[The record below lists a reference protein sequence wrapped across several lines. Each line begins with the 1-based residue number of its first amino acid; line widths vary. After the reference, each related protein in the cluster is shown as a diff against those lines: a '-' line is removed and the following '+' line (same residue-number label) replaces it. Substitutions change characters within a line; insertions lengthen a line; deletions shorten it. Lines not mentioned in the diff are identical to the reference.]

1 MADESI
7 TRMNLSAIK
16 KIDPYAKE
24 IVDSSS
30 HVAFYT
36 FNSDQN
42 EWEKTDVEGAFFIY
56 HRNAEPF
63 HSIFI
68 NNRLN
73 TTSFVEPITGSLELQ
88 SQPPFLLYRNE
99 RSRIRGFW
107 FYNSEECDR
116 ISNLV
121 NGLLLSK
128 ETNGGQQPLAMLNY
142 PKPENSSIFNMLS
155 QAQKE
160 YNAQMNSPLQPPQ
173 PSGTAISQTEAMTS
187 GNVMKFFQ
195 SAKQATAEA
204 LLNRP
209 QPLSVDQLEKQQ
221 RSVTPVE
228 TPSQSFAQDGGEFV
242 GAAESPLSPFLKAAS
257 GSAIPRNAAGK
268 PLSLLSNM
276 SYKKNVNESPAS
288 ALIAT
293 DDAEQ
298 CLRRL
303 LVGDKPDAKPA
314 LMPPTMFDVPP
325 AKVVETEQL
334 APLSQPLNSAQ
345 FVQAFTY
352 LIQNDKEFVTKLHN
366 AYVNG
371 CSNSLIDSNTT
382 YQ

>member
-36 FNSDQN
+36 FNSEKN
-42 EWEKTDVEGAFFIY
+42 EWDKTDVEGAFFIY

-73 TTSFVEPITGSLELQ
+73 TNSFVEPIAGNLELK

-107 FYNSEECDR
+107 FYNREECIR
-116 ISNLV
+116 ISKVV
-121 NGLLLSK
+121 NSLLMSK
-128 ETNGGQQPLAMLNY
+128 ESNGQLSSTMPSLPQQG
-142 PKPENSSIFNMLS
+142 NSNIFNMLS

-160 YNAQMNSPLQPPQ
+160 YNAQIINQA
-173 PSGTAISQTEAMTS
+173 PSTITQCENVTPC
-187 GNVMKFFQ
+187 NVMKFFE
-195 SAKQATAEA
+195 SAKQATVDASM
-204 LLNRP
+204 NRP
-209 QPLSVDQLEKQQ
+209 QPLSVDQLEKLQ
-221 RSVTPVE
+221 RSVTPN
-228 TPSQSFAQDGGEFV
+228 DGTGLCPTLSRDKEFV
-242 GAAESPLSPFLKAAS
+242 NSAESPISPFIKATT
-257 GSAIPRNAAGK
+257 SAIPRN
-268 PLSLLSNM
+268 LNNSISLL
-276 SYKKNVNESPAS
+276 NELKFDKPIEDAPAS
-288 ALIAT
+288 ALLAS
-293 DDAEQ
+293 DEAEE

-303 LVGDKPDAKPA
+303 LVGDKPADSKPA
-314 LMPPTMFDVPP
+314 LMPPTMFDVPNTRVKP
-325 AKVVETEQL
+325 GPSQQ
-334 APLSQPLNSAQ
+334 PIQPLNTVQ

-352 LIQNDKEFVTKLHN
+352 LIHNDKEFVKKLHN
-366 AYVNG
+366 AYVHM
-371 CSNSLIDSNTT
+371 IDSKTT

>member
-36 FNSDQN
+36 FNSEQN

-116 ISNLV
+116 ISSLV
-121 NGLLLSK
+121 NSLLLNKAS
-128 ETNGGQQPLAMLNY
+128 NGQQSGSLLAY
-142 PKPENSSIFNMLS
+142 SKSGSSSIFNMLS

-160 YNAQMNSPLQPPQ
+160 YNAQLNCQ
-173 PSGTAISQTEAMTS
+173 SQAASTVAQSENVTS
-187 GNVMKFFQ
+187 RNVLKFFE
-195 SAKQATAEA
+195 SAKQATVEA
-204 LLNRP
+204 QLNRP

-221 RSVTPVE
+221 RSVTPIE
-228 TPSQSFAQDGGEFV
+228 AHCQSAARDGELMG
-242 GAAESPLSPFLKAAS
+242 SSKCPLSPFPTAS
-257 GSAIPRNAAGK
+257 TSSIARNTGK
-268 PLSLLSNM
+268 PISFLRD
-276 SYKKNVNESPAS
+276 ESPAS
-288 ALIAT
+288 ALLAS
-293 DDAEQ
+293 AEAEK

-314 LMPPTMFDVPP
+314 LMPPTMFDVPSVKP
-325 AKVVETEQL
+325 EPEQPYL
-334 APLSQPLNSAQ
+334 PLNSTQ

-352 LIQNDKEFVTKLHN
+352 LIQNDKEFVNKLHK
-366 AYVNG
+366 AYIDG

>member
-56 HRNAEPF
+56 HRTAVPF

-121 NGLLLSK
+121 NNLLVNKESDGAHPAQTLNNSK
-128 ETNGGQQPLAMLNY
+128 PGNL
-142 PKPENSSIFNMLS
+142 SIFNMLS

-160 YNAQMNSPLQPPQ
+160 YNAQLS
-173 PSGTAISQTEAMTS
+173 SQSQSAVTITQSENTTPC
-187 GNVMKFFQ
+187 NVLKFFE
-195 SAKQATAEA
+195 SAKQATVEA
-204 LLNRP
+204 LLNRG
-209 QPLSVDQLEKQQ
+209 QPLSVDQLEKQH
-221 RSVTPVE
+221 RSVTPVK
-228 TPSQSFAQDGGEFV
+228 AQCQPFSRDGEFV
-242 GAAESPLSPFLKAAS
+242 ESFESPLLTPLLKAS
-257 GSAIPRNAAGK
+257 NLAISQNMEK
-268 PLSLLSNM
+268 PIFQNKFKFE
-276 SYKKNVNESPAS
+276 KKIDDAPAS
-288 ALIAT
+288 ALIAN
-293 DDAEQ
+293 DAEQ
-298 CLRRL
+298 CLRKL
-303 LVGDKPDAKPA
+303 LVGEKTKDAKPA
-314 LMPPTMFDVPP
+314 LMPPTMFDVPS
-325 AKVVETEQL
+325 VRQEIDQQNM
-334 APLSQPLNSAQ
+334 QPLNLAQ

-352 LIQNDKEFVTKLHN
+352 LIKNDKDFVTKLHN
-366 AYVNG
+366 AYING
-371 CSNSLIDSNTT
+371 FSSSLIDANKT

>member
-7 TRMNLSAIK
+7 TRMNLAAIK

-36 FNSDQN
+36 FNAEQQ
-42 EWEKTDVEGAFFIY
+42 WEKTDVEGAFFIY

-116 ISNLV
+116 ISCLV
-121 NGLLLSK
+121 NGLLKSK
-128 ETNGGQQPLAMLNY
+128 DQGTGTNGQAQRMAATPQQLQQQQQPKQDKA
-142 PKPENSSIFNMLS
+142 SIFNMLS
-155 QAQKE
+155 KAQKD
-160 YNAQMNSPLQPPQ
+160 YNAQVSGQPKT
-173 PSGTAISQTEAMTS
+173 PSTAENVTA
-187 GNVMKFFQ
+187 GNVLKFFE
-195 SAKQATAEA
+195 SAKQATAES
-204 LLNRP
+204 LFHRV

-221 RSVTPVE
+221 RAGTP
-228 TPSQSFAQDGGEFV
+228 GEDLLP
-242 GAAESPLSPFLKAAS
+242 GTAGRDSHESRLSPFQKLSSQQLNTQLLSELKIGKNYAPAAS
-257 GSAIPRNAAGK
+257 SPTSAPTSSALMVNDDAGK
-268 PLSLLSNM
+268 
-276 SYKKNVNESPAS
+276 
-288 ALIAT
+288 
-293 DDAEQ
+293 

-303 LVGDKPDAKPA
+303 LAGDKPGPA
-314 LMPPTMFDVPP
+314 LMPPTMFD
-325 AKVVETEQL
+325 
-334 APLSQPLNSAQ
+334 APNNGNPEPQEVQQPLNSTQ

-352 LIQNDKEFVTKLHN
+352 LIQNDKEFANKLHK
-366 AYVNG
+366 AYLNG
-371 CSNSLIDSNTT
+371 CSNLLLDSSPT
-382 YQ
+382 YNQ

>member
-7 TRMNLSAIK
+7 TRMNLAAIK

-36 FNSDQN
+36 FNSSQN

-116 ISNLV
+116 ISGLV
-121 NGLLLSK
+121 NGLLKSK
-128 ETNGGQQPLAMLNY
+128 DQGTNGQAQRHVSAPQQPKQDSSQPA
-142 PKPENSSIFNMLS
+142 SIFNMLTK
-155 QAQKE
+155 AQKD
-160 YNAQMNSPLQPPQ
+160 YNAQVSGGQPKT
-173 PSGTAISQTEAMTS
+173 PSAENVTA
-187 GNVMKFFQ
+187 GNVLKFFE
-195 SAKQATAEA
+195 SAKQATAES
-204 LLNRP
+204 LFHRV

-221 RSVTPVE
+221 RAATP
-228 TPSQSFAQDGGEFV
+228 GEDLLPPA
-242 GAAESPLSPFLKAAS
+242 GRDNHESRLSPFQKMQQLNIQLLSDLKIGKSYATAQS
-257 GSAIPRNAAGK
+257 PTVAPSSSALMANDDAGK
-268 PLSLLSNM
+268 
-276 SYKKNVNESPAS
+276 
-288 ALIAT
+288 
-293 DDAEQ
+293 

-303 LVGDKPDAKPA
+303 LAGDKPGPA
-314 LMPPTMFDVPP
+314 LMPPTMFD
-325 AKVVETEQL
+325 
-334 APLSQPLNSAQ
+334 APNNGNPEPQQPQQPQQPLLNSTQ

-352 LIQNDKEFVTKLHN
+352 LIQNDKEFANKLHK
-366 AYVNG
+366 AYLNG
-371 CSNSLIDSNTT
+371 CSNLLLDSSST

>member
-36 FNSDQN
+36 FNSEQN

-116 ISNLV
+116 ISTLV
-121 NGLLLSK
+121 NNLLLNKDSDGQHSAQSQDNSK
-128 ETNGGQQPLAMLNY
+128 SGKL
-142 PKPENSSIFNMLS
+142 SIFNMLS

-160 YNAQMNSPLQPPQ
+160 YNAQLNSQPEP
-173 PSGTAISQTEAMTS
+173 TTTTINQTENQTPC
-187 GNVMKFFQ
+187 NVLKFFE
-195 SAKQATAEA
+195 SAKHATAVEA
-204 LLNRP
+204 LLTRG
-209 QPLSVDQLEKQQ
+209 QPLSVDQLEKQH
-221 RSVTPVE
+221 RSITPIVAQGRNGDFVE
-228 TPSQSFAQDGGEFV
+228 ASKGPI
-242 GAAESPLSPFLKAAS
+242 SPLLKACN
-257 GSAIPRNAAGK
+257 SAVPQNIDK
-268 PLSLLSNM
+268 PMLFPNTFKFDT
-276 SYKKNVNESPAS
+276 KKDDIPAS
-288 ALIAT
+288 ALIVN

-298 CLRRL
+298 CLRRI
-303 LVGDKPDAKPA
+303 LVVDKPTDAKPA
-314 LMPPTMFDVPP
+314 LMPPTMFDVPN
-325 AKVVETEQL
+325 VTQELDQQSV
-334 APLSQPLNSAQ
+334 QPLNMAQ

-352 LIQNDKEFVTKLHN
+352 LIQNDKDFVTKLHN
-366 AYVNG
+366 AYING
-371 CSNSLIDSNTT
+371 CSNTLIDSNKT

>member
-56 HRNAEPF
+56 HRNAVPF

-116 ISNLV
+116 ISSLV
-121 NGLLLSK
+121 NSLLQNK
-128 ETNGGQQPLAMLNY
+128 ESEGQNPAQLQDNL
-142 PKPENSSIFNMLS
+142 KPGKLSIFNMLS

-160 YNAQMNSPLQPPQ
+160 YNAQLNSQPESTNNTNNQCENTTPC
-173 PSGTAISQTEAMTS
+173 
-187 GNVMKFFQ
+187 NVLKFFE
-195 SAKQATAEA
+195 SAKHATVEA
-204 LLNRP
+204 LLARG
-209 QPLSVDQLEKQQ
+209 QPLSVDQLEKQH
-221 RSVTPVE
+221 RSITPIVVQSGDGEFIEASKGPISPLLRAPNPGVPQNIE
-228 TPSQSFAQDGGEFV
+228 TPM
-242 GAAESPLSPFLKAAS
+242 LFLNTFKFD
-257 GSAIPRNAAGK
+257 
-268 PLSLLSNM
+268 
-276 SYKKNVNESPAS
+276 KKKDDIPAS
-288 ALIAT
+288 ALIVN

-298 CLRRL
+298 CLRRI
-303 LVGDKPDAKPA
+303 LVVDKPADVKPA
-314 LMPPTMFDVPP
+314 LMPPTMFDVPN
-325 AKVVETEQL
+325 VTQEHDQQ
-334 APLSQPLNSAQ
+334 SMQPLNMAQ

-352 LIQNDKEFVTKLHN
+352 LIQNDKDFVTKLHN
-366 AYVNG
+366 AYING
-371 CSNSLIDSNTT
+371 CSNSLIDTNKT

>member
-116 ISNLV
+116 ISSLV
-121 NGLLLSK
+121 NSLLLNK
-128 ETNGGQQPLAMLNY
+128 ESNGHQPSSLMAY
-142 PKPENSSIFNMLS
+142 PKPGNSSIFNMLT

-160 YNAQMNSPLQPPQ
+160 YNAQLNSQPQ
-173 PSGTAISQTEAMTS
+173 SGVTISQSE
-187 GNVMKFFQ
+187 NVTPCNVLKFFE
-195 SAKQATAEA
+195 SAKQATVEA
-204 LLNRP
+204 QLNRA

-221 RSVTPVE
+221 QHRAVSPVE
-228 TPSQSFAQDGGEFV
+228 APSQSFTRDGEFV
-242 GAAESPLSPFLKAAS
+242 GSSESPLSPFLQAATS
-257 GSAIPRNAAGK
+257 TIPRNTGN
-268 PLSLLSNM
+268 PISLLN
-276 SYKKNVNESPAS
+276 KIKFEKNVSDSPAS

-303 LVGDKPDAKPA
+303 LVGDKPDTKPA
-314 LMPPTMFDVPP
+314 LMPPTMFDVPVSVSNVK
-325 AKVVETEQL
+325 AETEQNYL
-334 APLSQPLNSAQ
+334 QPLNSAQ

-366 AYVNG
+366 AYING

>member
-36 FNSDQN
+36 FNSSQN

-116 ISNLV
+116 ISSLV
-121 NGLLLSK
+121 NSLLK
-128 ETNGGQQPLAMLNY
+128 NKDANGQAPRSAPPTAAH
-142 PKPENSSIFNMLS
+142 PKPDNASIFNMLS
-155 QAQKE
+155 KAQKE
-160 YNAQMNSPLQPPQ
+160 YNAQMTGGSQAKT
-173 PSGTAISQTEAMTS
+173 TASENVTP
-187 GNVMKFFQ
+187 GNVLKFFE
-195 SAKQATAEA
+195 SAKQANAET
-204 LLNRP
+204 LFHRV

-221 RSVTPVE
+221 RAATPGE
-228 TPSQSFAQDGGEFV
+228 ELIPS
-242 GAAESPLSPFLKAAS
+242 AAESRLSPFQK
-257 GSAIPRNAAGK
+257 GQT
-268 PLSLLSNM
+268 LSLLSDL
-276 SYKKNVNESPAS
+276 KIGS
-288 ALIAT
+288 APTSTDLS
-293 DDAEQ
+293 DDAGKS
-298 CLRRL
+298 LRRL
-303 LVGDKPDAKPA
+303 LAGDKLEIKPA
-314 LMPPTMFDVPP
+314 LMPPTMFD
-325 AKVVETEQL
+325 
-334 APLSQPLNSAQ
+334 APNGNPENVTFGQKPKQPMQPLNSTQ

-352 LIQNDKEFVTKLHN
+352 LIQNDKEFVNKLHK
-366 AYVNG
+366 AYLNG
-371 CSNSLIDSNTT
+371 CSNLLLDSSPT

>member
-36 FNSDQN
+36 FNSAQN

-116 ISNLV
+116 INRLV
-121 NGLLLSK
+121 NSLLKNKDSNGQAPRPAPSTTASSK
-128 ETNGGQQPLAMLNY
+128 QDNA
-142 PKPENSSIFNMLS
+142 SIFNMLS
-155 QAQKE
+155 KAQKE
-160 YNAQMNSPLQPPQ
+160 YNAQISSSGSLPKTPPENVT
-173 PSGTAISQTEAMTS
+173 P
-187 GNVMKFFQ
+187 GNVLKFFE
-195 SAKQATAEA
+195 SAKQATADA
-204 LLNRP
+204 LFHRV

-221 RSVTPVE
+221 RAATPGE
-228 TPSQSFAQDGGEFV
+228 DLIPS
-242 GAAESPLSPFLKAAS
+242 AAENRLSPFQKAQS
-257 GSAIPRNAAGK
+257 LNSQS
-268 PLSLLSNM
+268 LSLLSELKIG
-276 SYKKNVNESPAS
+276 SAPTSSVLNE
-288 ALIAT
+288 
-293 DDAEQ
+293 DAGK

-303 LVGDKPDAKPA
+303 LAGDKPEIKPA
-314 LMPPTMFDVPP
+314 LMPPTMFD
-325 AKVVETEQL
+325 
-334 APLSQPLNSAQ
+334 APNGNPEFTQQPKQTVQPLNSTQ
-345 FVQAFTY
+345 FVQAFTH
-352 LIQNDKEFVTKLHN
+352 LIQNDKEFVNKLHK
-366 AYVNG
+366 AYLNG
-371 CSNSLIDSNTT
+371 CSNLLLDSSPT

>member
-36 FNSDQN
+36 FNSEQN

-56 HRNAEPF
+56 HRNAEPY

-121 NGLLLSK
+121 NGLLVNK
-128 ETNGGQQPLAMLNY
+128 ESNGHAQGPLVMPKFAD
-142 PKPENSSIFNMLS
+142 PKPGTASIFNMLS
-155 QAQKE
+155 KAQKE
-160 YNAQMNSPLQPPQ
+160 YNAQLNNNNNKPK
-173 PSGTAISQTEAMTS
+173 TAQNENATP
-187 GNVMKFFQ
+187 GNVLKFFE
-195 SAKQATAEA
+195 SAKQATAES
-204 LLNRP
+204 LFHRV

-221 RSVTPVE
+221 RTVTPNEGGSV
-228 TPSQSFAQDGGEFV
+228 QSSSTRDSDFV
-242 GAAESPLSPFLKAAS
+242 RASECQLSPFQKVVTS
-257 GSAIPRNAAGK
+257 PGQT
-268 PLSLLSNM
+268 LSLLSELNIG
-276 SYKKNVNESPAS
+276 KPFAEANESTS
-288 ALIAT
+288 ALIT
-293 DDAEQ
+293 SEEEPGQ

-303 LVGDKPDAKPA
+303 LVGDREKSEAKPA
-314 LMPPTMFDVPP
+314 LMPPTMFDAPN
-325 AKVVETEQL
+325 AKPEVLPQQQQQQ
-334 APLSQPLNSAQ
+334 PPLNSTQ

-352 LIQNDKEFVTKLHN
+352 LIQNDKDFANKLHK
-366 AYVNG
+366 AYLNG
-371 CSNSLIDSNTT
+371 CSNSLIDANAT

>member
-116 ISNLV
+116 ISSLV
-121 NGLLLSK
+121 NSLLFNK
-128 ETNGGQQPLAMLNY
+128 ESNGHQGF
-142 PKPENSSIFNMLS
+142 PKPGNSSIFNMLS

-160 YNAQMNSPLQPPQ
+160 YNAQLNNQNQPGAPTNL
-173 PSGTAISQTEAMTS
+173 SENVTS
-187 GNVMKFFQ
+187 CNVLKFFE
-195 SAKQATAEA
+195 SAKQATVEA
-204 LLNRP
+204 QLNRP
-209 QPLSVDQLEKQQ
+209 QPLSVDQLEKQH
-221 RSVTPVE
+221 RTVTPVE
-228 TPSQSFAQDGGEFV
+228 APSQSFSRDGEFI
-242 GAAESPLSPFLKAAS
+242 GSSESPLSPFLKAS
-257 GSAIPRNAAGK
+257 TSTVPRNSAN
-268 PLSLLSNM
+268 PISLLN
-276 SYKKNVNESPAS
+276 KIKFEKNVSEPPAS

-303 LVGDKPDAKPA
+303 LVGDKPDIKPA
-314 LMPPTMFDVPP
+314 LMPPTMFDVPNVK
-325 AKVVETEQL
+325 AETEQNFL
-334 APLSQPLNSAQ
+334 QPLNSAQ

-366 AYVNG
+366 AYING

>member
-36 FNSDQN
+36 FNSTQN

-116 ISNLV
+116 ISSLV
-121 NGLLLSK
+121 NGLLKNRDRGDSNGQVPRSAPTL
-128 ETNGGQQPLAMLNY
+128 TN
-142 PKPENSSIFNMLS
+142 PKPDNASIFNMLS
-155 QAQKE
+155 KAQKE
-160 YNAQMNSPLQPPQ
+160 YNAQVSGQPKT
-173 PSGTAISQTEAMTS
+173 PSENVTA
-187 GNVMKFFQ
+187 GNVLKFFE
-195 SAKQATAEA
+195 SAKQATVESQFH
-204 LLNRP
+204 RV

-221 RSVTPVE
+221 RAATPGEDLNVIHSASGVGRE
-228 TPSQSFAQDGGEFV
+228 TSGELTRTS
-242 GAAESPLSPFLKAAS
+242 ESRISPFQKVQQAKA
-257 GSAIPRNAAGK
+257 P
-268 PLSLLSNM
+268 PLSLLSELKIGQ
-276 SYKKNVNESPAS
+276 SFVAPSSAPSSS
-288 ALIAT
+288 ALMAN
-293 DDAEQ
+293 DDAGK

-303 LVGDKPDAKPA
+303 LAGDNMPA
-314 LMPPTMFDVPP
+314 LMPPTMFDAPNGNP
-325 AKVVETEQL
+325 EQQ
-334 APLSQPLNSAQ
+334 PHRVQQPLNSTQ

-352 LIQNDKEFVTKLHN
+352 LIQNDKEFVNKLHK
-366 AYVNG
+366 AYLNG
-371 CSNSLIDSNTT
+371 CSSSSLLLDSSPT

>member
-36 FNSDQN
+36 FNSEQN

-56 HRNAEPF
+56 HRNAKPF

-107 FYNSEECDR
+107 FYNSDECDR
-116 ISNLV
+116 MNSVVNSLLQNKESNGQV
-121 NGLLLSK
+121 PN
-128 ETNGGQQPLAMLNY
+128 TNPAPTFVI
-142 PKPENSSIFNMLS
+142 PKHDNASIFNMLS
-155 QAQKE
+155 KAQKE
-160 YNAQMNSPLQPPQ
+160 YNAQCNSHSKPVQQENVTP
-173 PSGTAISQTEAMTS
+173 
-187 GNVMKFFQ
+187 GNVLKFFE
-195 SAKQATAEA
+195 SAKQATAES
-204 LLNRP
+204 LFNRV

-221 RSVTPVE
+221 RAATPSEGLIPSSNREAPVE
-228 TPSQSFAQDGGEFV
+228 SR
-242 GAAESPLSPFLKAAS
+242 LSPFQKPSL
-257 GSAIPRNAAGK
+257 NAQ
-268 PLSLLSNM
+268 PLPLLSELKIGSPLM
-276 SYKKNVNESPAS
+276 ANE
-288 ALIAT
+288 
-293 DDAEQ
+293 DAGN

-303 LVGDKPDAKPA
+303 LVGDQPEAKPA
-314 LMPPTMFDVPP
+314 LMPPSMFDAPNGNPEFARQPP
-325 AKVVETEQL
+325 VQ
-334 APLSQPLNSAQ
+334 PLSSSR

-352 LIQNDKEFVTKLHN
+352 LIQNDKEFVNKLHR
-366 AYVNG
+366 AY
-371 CSNSLIDSNTT
+371 LKFDEDS
-382 YQ
+382 Y

>member
-36 FNSDQN
+36 FNSEQN

-116 ISNLV
+116 MNGVVNSLLQNKES
-121 NGLLLSK
+121 NGLVANPNAAP
-128 ETNGGQQPLAMLNY
+128 TFVI
-142 PKPENSSIFNMLS
+142 PKHDNASIFNMLS
-155 QAQKE
+155 KAQKE
-160 YNAQMNSPLQPPQ
+160 YNAQCNNQSKSMQPENVTP
-173 PSGTAISQTEAMTS
+173 
-187 GNVMKFFQ
+187 GNVLKFFE
-195 SAKQATAEA
+195 SAKQATAESGTVQY
-204 LLNRP
+204 NRV

-221 RSVTPVE
+221 RAATPNE
-228 TPSQSFAQDGGEFV
+228 GLIPTREAPSECR
-242 GAAESPLSPFLKAAS
+242 LSPFQKPSL
-257 GSAIPRNAAGK
+257 NAQ
-268 PLSLLSNM
+268 PLPLLSELKIGSPLM
-276 SYKKNVNESPAS
+276 ANE
-288 ALIAT
+288 
-293 DDAEQ
+293 DAGN

-303 LVGDKPDAKPA
+303 LVGDQPEAKPA
-314 LMPPTMFDVPP
+314 LMPPSMFDAPNGNPEPV
-325 AKVVETEQL
+325 Q
-334 APLSQPLNSAQ
+334 PLSSSR

-352 LIQNDKEFVTKLHN
+352 LIQNDKEFVNKLHR
-366 AYVNG
+366 AY
-371 CSNSLIDSNTT
+371 LKFDEDS
-382 YQ
+382 Y

>member
-36 FNSDQN
+36 FNSAQN

-116 ISNLV
+116 ISGLV
-121 NGLLLSK
+121 NGLLKSK
-128 ETNGGQQPLAMLNY
+128 DHGTNGQVQRHAPAPQDNNQPA
-142 PKPENSSIFNMLS
+142 SIFNMLS
-155 QAQKE
+155 KAQKD
-160 YNAQMNSPLQPPQ
+160 YKAQVSGGQPKTPLTENV
-173 PSGTAISQTEAMTS
+173 TA
-187 GNVMKFFQ
+187 GNVLKFFE
-195 SAKQATAEA
+195 SAKQATADS
-204 LLNRP
+204 LFHRV

-221 RSVTPVE
+221 RAVTPGE
-228 TPSQSFAQDGGEFV
+228 DLLPSAGRDNHDSR
-242 GAAESPLSPFLKAAS
+242 LSPFQKAQQLNTQLLSELKIGKSFAPAQS
-257 GSAIPRNAAGK
+257 PTGAPSSSALMANDDAGK
-268 PLSLLSNM
+268 
-276 SYKKNVNESPAS
+276 
-288 ALIAT
+288 
-293 DDAEQ
+293 

-303 LVGDKPDAKPA
+303 LAGDKPGPA
-314 LMPPTMFDVPP
+314 LMPPTMFD
-325 AKVVETEQL
+325 
-334 APLSQPLNSAQ
+334 APNNGNPEPQQPLNSTQ

-352 LIQNDKEFVTKLHN
+352 LIQNDKEFANKLHK
-366 AYVNG
+366 AYLNG
-371 CSNSLIDSNTT
+371 YSNLLLDSSPT

>member
-36 FNSDQN
+36 FNSQQN

-121 NGLLLSK
+121 NSLLQNKESNGPHAPAASANNLLS
-128 ETNGGQQPLAMLNY
+128 QS
-142 PKPENSSIFNMLS
+142 KPENASIFNMLS
-155 QAQKE
+155 KAQQE
-160 YNAQMNSPLQPPQ
+160 YNAKLNIPQQNSAQLENATPC
-173 PSGTAISQTEAMTS
+173 
-187 GNVMKFFQ
+187 NVLKFFE
-195 SAKQATAEA
+195 SAKQATADA
-204 LLNRP
+204 FFNRVQ

-221 RSVTPVE
+221 RVA
-228 TPSQSFAQDGGEFV
+228 TPSEGHSQASAREVDLAGSSECR
-242 GAAESPLSPFLKAAS
+242 LSPFQQAS
-257 GSAIPRNAAGK
+257 ASAINVNSANALLLGK
-268 PLSLLSNM
+268 PKIGQSFVDSNSSLFAAD
-276 SYKKNVNESPAS
+276 E
-288 ALIAT
+288 
-293 DDAEQ
+293 AEQ

-303 LVGDKPDAKPA
+303 LVGEQSSGDARPA
-314 LMPPTMFDVPP
+314 LMPPTMFDAPN
-325 AKVVETEQL
+325 AKLETGTHSRQQSE
-334 APLSQPLNSAQ
+334 SHTLNSAQ

-352 LIQNDKEFVTKLHN
+352 LIQNDKEFVNKLHK
-366 AYVNG
+366 AYLKS
-371 CSNSLIDSNTT
+371 CSNALLDTSRT

>member
-36 FNSDQN
+36 FNSEQQ
-42 EWEKTDVEGAFFIY
+42 WEKTDVEGAFFIY

-116 ISNLV
+116 ISGLV
-121 NGLLLSK
+121 NGLLKSK
-128 ETNGGQQPLAMLNY
+128 DQGSNGQAQRLAPAPQQPKQDNA
-142 PKPENSSIFNMLS
+142 SIFNMLS
-155 QAQKE
+155 KAQKD
-160 YNAQMNSPLQPPQ
+160 YNAQVSGQPKT
-173 PSGTAISQTEAMTS
+173 PSAENVTA
-187 GNVMKFFQ
+187 GNVLKFFE
-195 SAKQATAEA
+195 SAKQATAES
-204 LLNRP
+204 LFHRV

-221 RSVTPVE
+221 RAGTPGE
-228 TPSQSFAQDGGEFV
+228 DLLPSAGRDNQ
-242 GAAESPLSPFLKAAS
+242 ESRLSPFQKAQQLNTQLLSELKIGKSYAPATS
-257 GSAIPRNAAGK
+257 PTSAPTSSALMVNDDAGK
-268 PLSLLSNM
+268 
-276 SYKKNVNESPAS
+276 
-288 ALIAT
+288 
-293 DDAEQ
+293 

-303 LVGDKPDAKPA
+303 LAGDKPGPA
-314 LMPPTMFDVPP
+314 LMPPTMFD
-325 AKVVETEQL
+325 
-334 APLSQPLNSAQ
+334 APNNGNPEPQQPLNSTQ

-352 LIQNDKEFVTKLHN
+352 LIQNDKEFANKLHK
-366 AYVNG
+366 AYLNG
-371 CSNSLIDSNTT
+371 CSNLLLDSSPT
-382 YQ
+382 YNQ

>member
-36 FNSDQN
+36 FNSEQN

-107 FYNSEECDR
+107 FYNSDECDR
-116 ISNLV
+116 ISSLV
-121 NGLLLSK
+121 NSLLLNKAS
-128 ETNGGQQPLAMLNY
+128 NGQQQQTASIASGS
-142 PKPENSSIFNMLS
+142 KPAGSSSIFNMLS

-160 YNAQMNSPLQPPQ
+160 YNAQLNNQTQPGPTVNQ
-173 PSGTAISQTEAMTS
+173 PENVTS
-187 GNVMKFFQ
+187 RNVMKFFE
-195 SAKQATAEA
+195 SAKQATVD
-204 LLNRP
+204 LQLNRP

-221 RSVTPVE
+221 RSVTPIE
-228 TPSQSFAQDGGEFV
+228 ASTRENEFV
-242 GAAESPLSPFLKAAS
+242 GSSQCPLSPFLTATTSSAARNTVGKPNSFLSELKFDKSIDESPS
-257 GSAIPRNAAGK
+257 GSA
-268 PLSLLSNM
+268 
-276 SYKKNVNESPAS
+276 
-288 ALIAT
+288 LIST
-293 DDAEQ
+293 DEAEQ

-303 LVGDKPDAKPA
+303 LVGDKPEAKPA
-314 LMPPTMFDVPP
+314 LMPPTMFDVPSVKSEP
-325 AKVVETEQL
+325 EQ
-334 APLSQPLNSAQ
+334 PYFPLNSAQ

-352 LIQNDKEFVTKLHN
+352 LIQNDKEFVNKLHK
-366 AYVNG
+366 AYING

>member
-36 FNSDQN
+36 FNSEQN

-56 HRNAEPF
+56 LRNAEPY

-116 ISNLV
+116 INSLV
-121 NGLLLSK
+121 NGLLKTKDSNGQAPRVAPTGL
-128 ETNGGQQPLAMLNY
+128 TN
-142 PKPENSSIFNMLS
+142 PKPDNASIFNMLS
-155 QAQKE
+155 KAQKE
-160 YNAQMNSPLQPPQ
+160 YNAQLTGGSQPKT
-173 PSGTAISQTEAMTS
+173 PSENVTP
-187 GNVMKFFQ
+187 GNVLKFFE
-195 SAKQATAEA
+195 SAKQATVES
-204 LLNRP
+204 LFHRV
-209 QPLSVDQLEKQQ
+209 QPLSVDELEKQQ
-221 RSVTPVE
+221 RANTPGE
-228 TPSQSFAQDGGEFV
+228 DIIPS
-242 GAAESPLSPFLKAAS
+242 AADSRLSPFQKVQPLS
-257 GSAIPRNAAGK
+257 NQ
-268 PLSLLSNM
+268 PLSLLSELKIGNAP
-276 SYKKNVNESPAS
+276 SSSVLNDE
-288 ALIAT
+288 
-293 DDAEQ
+293 DAGK

-303 LVGDKPDAKPA
+303 LAGDKPDNKPA
-314 LMPPTMFDVPP
+314 LMPPTMFDAPNGNP
-325 AKVVETEQL
+325 EFEQQ
-334 APLSQPLNSAQ
+334 PQQSVQPLNSTQ

-352 LIQNDKEFVTKLHN
+352 LIQNDKEFVNKLHK
-366 AYVNG
+366 AYLNG
-371 CSNSLIDSNTT
+371 CSNLLLDSSPT

>member
-36 FNSDQN
+36 FNSAQN

-68 NNRLN
+68 NNRL
-73 TTSFVEPITGSLELQ
+73 TLTSFVEPITGSLELQ

-116 ISNLV
+116 ISGLV
-121 NGLLLSK
+121 NSLLKSK
-128 ETNGGQQPLAMLNY
+128 EQGTNGQSQRHGPVPQL
-142 PKPENSSIFNMLS
+142 PKQDNASIFNMLS
-155 QAQKE
+155 KAQKD
-160 YNAQMNSPLQPPQ
+160 YNAQVSGQPKT
-173 PSGTAISQTEAMTS
+173 PSTESVTA
-187 GNVMKFFQ
+187 GNVLKFFE
-195 SAKQATAEA
+195 SAKQATAES
-204 LLNRP
+204 LFHRV

-221 RSVTPVE
+221 RAATPGE
-228 TPSQSFAQDGGEFV
+228 DLLPLAGRDSQDSR
-242 GAAESPLSPFLKAAS
+242 LSPFQKAQQLNTQLLSDLKIGKSFATPPSPTTAPS
-257 GSAIPRNAAGK
+257 SSSLGANNDAGK
-268 PLSLLSNM
+268 
-276 SYKKNVNESPAS
+276 
-288 ALIAT
+288 
-293 DDAEQ
+293 

-303 LVGDKPDAKPA
+303 LAGDKPGPA
-314 LMPPTMFDVPP
+314 LMPPTMFD
-325 AKVVETEQL
+325 
-334 APLSQPLNSAQ
+334 APNNGNPEPQQPLNSTQ

-352 LIQNDKEFVTKLHN
+352 LIQNDKEFANKLYK
-366 AYVNG
+366 AYLNK
-371 CSNSLIDSNTT
+371 CSNLLLDSSPT

>member
-36 FNSDQN
+36 FNSEQN

-56 HRNAEPF
+56 HRNAEPY

-116 ISNLV
+116 ISSLV
-121 NGLLLSK
+121 NGLLQNK
-128 ETNGGQQPLAMLNY
+128 AINGQQPHTLL
-142 PKPENSSIFNMLS
+142 PFSKPSNLSIYNMLS

-160 YNAQMNSPLQPPQ
+160 YNAQANCQPQ
-173 PSGTAISQTEAMTS
+173 SGVTAAALNQSENVTS
-187 GNVMKFFQ
+187 HNVLKFFE
-195 SAKQATAEA
+195 SAKQATVEA
-204 LLNRP
+204 HLNRP
-209 QPLSVDQLEKQQ
+209 TPLSVDELEKQQ
-221 RSVTPVE
+221 RSVTPNE
-228 TPSQSFAQDGGEFV
+228 APPINNQSTNRDGDC
-242 GAAESPLSPFLKAAS
+242 PLSPFLKAS
-257 GSAIPRNAAGK
+257 TSSSSRHPDK
-268 PLSLLSNM
+268 PISLLTEM
-276 SYKKNVNESPAS
+276 KFEQHVDESPSAS
-288 ALIAT
+288 ALFAS
-293 DDAEQ
+293 DEAEQ

-303 LVGDKPDAKPA
+303 LVGNRPEARPA
-314 LMPPTMFDVPP
+314 LMPPTMFDVVP
-325 AKVVETEQL
+325 KVKQESVSESEK
-334 APLSQPLNSAQ
+334 PLNCAQ

-352 LIQNDKEFVTKLHN
+352 LIKNDKEFVNKLHK
-366 AYVNG
+366 AYING
-371 CSNSLIDSNTT
+371 CTDSLIDSNMT

>member
-36 FNSDQN
+36 FNSEQN

-107 FYNSEECDR
+107 FYNSDECDR
-116 ISNLV
+116 ISSLV
-121 NGLLLSK
+121 NSLLLNKAS
-128 ETNGGQQPLAMLNY
+128 NGQQQQKQQQPASLLACS
-142 PKPENSSIFNMLS
+142 KPGNSSIFNMLS

-160 YNAQMNSPLQPPQ
+160 YNAQLNCQSQPGATVIQ
-173 PSGTAISQTEAMTS
+173 PENVTS
-187 GNVMKFFQ
+187 RNVMKFFE
-195 SAKQATAEA
+195 SAKQATVESH
-204 LLNRP
+204 LNRP

-221 RSVTPVE
+221 RSVTPIE
-228 TPSQSFAQDGGEFV
+228 ASTRDGEFV
-242 GAAESPLSPFLKAAS
+242 GSSQCPLSPFLTATTSSTA
-257 GSAIPRNAAGK
+257 RNTVGK
-268 PLSLLSNM
+268 PNSFLSELKFEKSIE
-276 SYKKNVNESPAS
+276 ESSPSGS

-293 DDAEQ
+293 DEAEQ

-303 LVGDKPDAKPA
+303 LVGDKPDTKPA
-314 LMPPTMFDVPP
+314 LMPPTMFDVPSVKSEP
-325 AKVVETEQL
+325 EQ
-334 APLSQPLNSAQ
+334 PYFPLNSAQ

-352 LIQNDKEFVTKLHN
+352 LIQNDKEFVNKLHK
-366 AYVNG
+366 AYING